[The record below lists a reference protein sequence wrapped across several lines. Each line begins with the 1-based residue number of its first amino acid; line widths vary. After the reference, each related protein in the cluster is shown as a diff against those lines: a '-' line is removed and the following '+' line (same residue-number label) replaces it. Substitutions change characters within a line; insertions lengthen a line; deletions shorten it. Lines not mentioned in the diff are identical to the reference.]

1 MTELYAESIHGSDL
15 AVFGSVHHRHPMMC
29 DCEFSARG
37 SGVGAPIFCR
47 SSSFSKLYTCL
58 TENWGDLP
66 LKEDDADDMVLY
78 GVLRDAVH
86 VGWLPTLSGSAVS
99 CQSGFGS
106 DATAAVKPE
115 PYSPTQSSSS
125 PAPELKGPAAA
136 VPKGRHYRGV
146 RQRPWGKFAAE
157 IRDPAKNG
165 ARVWLG
171 TYETAEDAALAY
183 DRAAYRMRGSRAL
196 LNFPLRINS
205 GEPEPVRVTSK
216 RSSPEP
222 GRGSLCSPSSSYSSS
237 DNGSP
242 KRRKKATVSTAA
254 AAPTSVN
261 GPQMEWQVEEKP
273 ALCVRGEHL
282 LVGEC

>member
-1 MTELYAESIHGSDL
+1 MAELYTESFNGSDL
-15 AVFGSVHHRHPMMC
+15 AVLGSAHPRYLMC
-29 DCEFSARG
+29 EGEFYARG
-37 SGVGAPIFCR
+37 GGVGAPIFCR
-47 SSSFSKLYTCL
+47 CSSFSKLYPCL

-99 CQSGFGS
+99 CQAGFGS
-106 DATAAVKPE
+106 DAGAAVKPE
-115 PYSPTQSSSS
+115 PYSPTESSSS
-125 PAPELKGPAAA
+125 PAPEMKGPATAL
-136 VPKGRHYRGV
+136 PKGRHYRGV

-205 GEPEPVRVTSK
+205 GEPEPVRVTPK

-222 GRGSLCSPSSSYSSS
+222 GRGSLCSPSSSSSS
-237 DNGSP
+237 SSSENGLP
-242 KRRKKATVSTAA
+242 KRRKKVAVWTAA
-254 AAPTSVN
+254 PQVGTETAAVN
-261 GPQMEWQVEEKP
+261 GPQIEWQVEEKP
-273 ALCVRGEHL
+273 AVYTWG
-282 LVGEC
+282 